1 MDRVLGMDGGGTKT
15 EVAVVARSGAVEM
28 RFRTGGL
35 DPTKGAGW
43 EQVLAEISGKVGPV
57 SQAVLGLPYHGEVPA
72 ISARQATVA
81 AAIFGPESHVLNDV
95 EVAFDGA
102 LGGGDGVLILA
113 GTGSMAWARGPL
125 GTCRVGGWGDVFGD
139 EGSAYWIGREA
150 LSRIS
155 AALDGRREDRGFA
168 GAMLTRMGIGAADLI
183 GWTYAPEAPRARI
196 AALATLVS
204 ELARAGDADATGLMA
219 HASEELAVLGL
230 TARRLS
236 GAGGGWSYAGGVM
249 ADPALREHLAARM
262 GSASLEPMLTPVG
275 GAVLRA
281 ASRAGWATDA
291 AFLHRLK
298 AGLENENNAP

>member
-1 MDRVLGMDGGGTKT
+1 
-15 EVAVVARSGAVEM
+15 M
-28 RFRTGGL
+28 R
-35 DPTKGAGW
+35 
-43 EQVLAEISGKVGPV
+43 
-57 SQAVLGLPYHGEVPA
+57 
-72 ISARQATVA
+72 
-81 AAIFGPESHVLNDV
+81 
-95 EVAFDGA
+95 
-102 LGGGDGVLILA
+102 
-113 GTGSMAWARGPL
+113 
-125 GTCRVGGWGDVFGD
+125 
-139 EGSAYWIGREA
+139 
-150 LSRIS
+150 
-155 AALDGRREDRGFA
+155 
-168 GAMLTRMGIGAADLI
+168 
-183 GWTYAPEAPRARI
+183 PEAPRARI

-204 ELARAGDADATGLMA
+204 ELARAGDAADATGLMA
-219 HASEELAVLGL
+219 HASEELAVLGS